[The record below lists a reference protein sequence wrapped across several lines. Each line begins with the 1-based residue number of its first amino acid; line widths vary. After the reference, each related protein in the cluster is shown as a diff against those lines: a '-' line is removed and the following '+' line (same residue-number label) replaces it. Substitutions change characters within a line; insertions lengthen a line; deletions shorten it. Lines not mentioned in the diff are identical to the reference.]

1 MIVVHI
7 LYILGFWSPNKIFE
21 VFQSLMW
28 LTICELDEHI
38 LMTFDIEKYIRN
50 CFVNVIVIHIGQ
62 SNITT
67 MLHEAEMR
75 LCWFCLKQLIV
86 QWSGL

>member
-1 MIVVHI
+1 
-7 LYILGFWSPNKIFE
+7 
-21 VFQSLMW
+21 MW

-75 LCWFCLKQLIV
+75 LC
-86 QWSGL
+86 